1 MSEEPSGALQHDL
14 DTQVRERED
23 ACGGEAEGVVEVGC
37 RIALLPRVGIGI
49 APRDRLVGP
58 LGQRYRGSRANAS
71 PALLPASEH
80 PLQVGA
86 CDHGPGGTAV
96 GTMVAEVD
104 FVHPREQ
111 GPHLGV

>member
-58 LGQRYRGSRANAS
+58 LEQRYSGSRASAS
-71 PALLPASEH
+71 PALPASEH

-86 CDHGPGGTAV
+86 GDHRPRGTAV